1 MKKISLLLCLLLLF
15 SAFTVNAEFVWGVH
29 EATIED
35 MKDPEKIQSDFFVTY
50 NIKKAVIC
58 EILYISEFFENL
70 ENGLEDKSIENQ
82 LKTMGAMLTDCLKS
96 SAQSTGATT
105 PLIPLGI
112 TILLSSVILSV
123 VSKAV
128 KNHNRALNR
137 INGRSIFDLSDNAF
151 AMDHNFDIMNQHMQ
165 MHMQAHNDALMQHMQ
180 MNNDIAM
187 QHAMDEAMRSVT
199 PFDHGGYVQG
209 YGFNPSDTMAQDSFN
224 QMNNMF

>member
-1 MKKISLLLCLLLLF
+1 MLF
-15 SAFTVNAEFVWGVH
+15 SVFTANAEFVWGVH

-35 MKDPEKIQSDFFVTY
+35 MKDPEKIQSGFFVKY

-70 ENGLEDKSIENQ
+70 ENGLEDKSPKNQ
-82 LKTMGAMLTDCLKS
+82 LKAMGTMLTEQLKS
-96 SAQSTGATT
+96 YTPSQGVNT

-112 TILLSSVILSV
+112 TVLLSSVILTAV
-123 VSKAV
+123 GKAQ
-128 KNHNRALNR
+128 KSHNRALNR
-137 INGRSIFDLSDNAF
+137 INGRSIFDLSDNAY

-165 MHMQAHNDALMQHMQ
+165 MHMQAHNDAMMQHMQ
-180 MNNDIAM
+180 MNNDLAM
-187 QHAMDEAMRSVT
+187 QQAMNEAMRSVT

-224 QMNNMF
+224 QMNNMNNMF